1 MPKNTEESSDEC
13 MKIMKQNGESPA
25 EWKETFGTG
34 SKMEINKN
42 AIKEQRSIQEEFQ
55 C

>member
-1 MPKNTEESSDEC
+1 MHENYETEC
-13 MKIMKQNGESPA
+13 ESPA

-42 AIKEQRSIQEEFQ
+42 AIK
-55 C
+55 